1 MPQYTPSPIRRR
13 RGMSGF
19 TLLEVILAS
28 LVTAIISAAL
38 FGSMSVAFKARDSAA
53 RQLADKADTRAAIDT
68 IRRDLLAI
76 PQPTGL
82 TAGPM
87 VGIDSFIGSG
97 ADADYLAYSTAGGTR
112 ALDEDE
118 LGTGLEQV
126 VLFLTE
132 DPDDPALNLLI
143 RSSTRNALGTT
154 TPEPTQQVLAR
165 RVVSMSLRYYDGSSW
180 LDEWDSADLDNDLP
194 LAVELALVLRPQ
206 PEKGDEDDIRW
217 GENDATVAVLIP
229 VPASHLEVTSD
240 GGLGGFDLGF

>member
-1 MPQYTPSPIRRR
+1 MPQYTTPLNRRHR
-13 RGMSGF
+13 SMPGF
-19 TLLEVILAS
+19 TLLEVILAT

-38 FGSMSVAFKARDSAA
+38 FGSMSVAFKARDSATD
-53 RQLADKADTRAAIDT
+53 QLAQKADTRAAIEA
-68 IRRDLLAI
+68 IRRDLMAI

-97 ADADYLAYSTAGGTR
+97 ADADYLAYSTAGGKR

-132 DPDDPALNLLI
+132 DPNDPALNLLV
-143 RSSTRNALGTT
+143 RSSTRNALATT

-194 LAVELALVLRPQ
+194 LAVELALVLRPEPKQ
-206 PEKGDEDDIRW
+206 GDDDEIYW
-217 GENDATVAVLIP
+217 SENDVTVAVLIP
-229 VPASHLEVTSD
+229 VPASHMDVTSD
-240 GGLGGFDLGF
+240 GGLGGFNLGF